1 MQSERLNKS
10 SKIKVRLFYYS
21 FKVVNEIDWMLK
33 GIRGVP

>member
-1 MQSERLNKS
+1 MQSERLNNS